1 MKPTTLIFGI
11 LALVLGVICMGQGG
25 GYIPLPD
32 ETTWNSGVVLTSMGL
47 VISLASRWI

>member
-11 LALVLGVICMGQGG
+11 LALILGLIGMCHGS

-47 VISLASRWI
+47 VIALASRWI